1 MPTQHPI
8 NFEEKVRLPR
18 GSTGSDYP
26 YSIKAQDLMKNF
38 VYAALDVDESL
49 IEKLSGEGGYQQ
61 RKLKIDPGT
70 EANQIYIWDGSK
82 ITVIATPTEG
92 SVLAFTGGAFSYVTA
107 PSSGTHVLGC
117 VDGTIQWIATEEC
130 A

>member
-1 MPTQHPI
+1 
-8 NFEEKVRLPR
+8 
-18 GSTGSDYP
+18 
-26 YSIKAQDLMKNF
+26 MKNF

-61 RKLKIDPGT
+61 RKLKIPAVPGSGT
-70 EANQIYIWDGSK
+70 KNLTASSGALAWTDAIP
-82 ITVIATPTEG
+82 TP
-92 SVLAFTGGAFSYVTA
+92 

>member
-18 GSTGSDYP
+18 GSKGSDYP

-61 RKLKIDPGT
+61 RKLKIP
-70 EANQIYIWDGSK
+70 A
-82 ITVIATPTEG
+82 V
-92 SVLAFTGGAFSYVTA
+92 
-107 PSSGTHVLGC
+107 PSSGTHVLGA
-117 VDGTIQWIATEEC
+117 VEGTLQWIATEGC
-130 A
+130 D